1 MKHSQIEEKQGKHGD
16 FFHTKHGFEKADW
29 HQHAPS
35 PQQFQP
41 AYLSSPEFIKNG
53 YHCEELR
60 DGFYWVT
67 SGGYDA
73 AFLVTDEGV
82 IAIDA
87 PPILGENMLA
97 AIEAVT
103 DKPIVKVIYSHWHSD
118 HIGAAAMYGP
128 NVKIIAHEITKE
140 LLTRFPDPLRP
151 VPNITFSDSY
161 LVELGGE
168 KLELSYKGANHCPGN
183 IFIYAPKQK
192 ALTKID
198 IVSPG
203 SCTFMHC
210 DASENI
216 SGWIDAHKQILEF
229 DFDYLVGGHIT
240 RWGTREDVQTSL
252 EYFEDMLS
260 FAQEALREFCTPV
273 GAAVFFSTA
282 PADQYSVSTENWI
295 NSMVN
300 YVTDKVL
307 SKVTSNGQKW
317 EERLAGVTTNTKYHA
332 YTIVESTRTE
342 RSHWGYQKR
351 GTGGTN
357 YFV

>member
-1 MKHSQIEEKQGKHGD
+1 MKDSANEQLQGKQGD
-16 FFHTKHGFEKADW
+16 FYYTKYGFEKAHW
-29 HQHAPS
+29 HEHAPS

-41 AYLSSPEFIKNG
+41 AYLHSSEFVKNG

-73 AFLVTDEGV
+73 AFMVTKEGV

-97 AIEAVT
+97 AIESVT

-128 NVKIIAHEITKE
+128 DVEIIAHEITRE
-140 LLTRFPDPLRP
+140 LLVRFPDPLRP
-151 VPNITFSDSY
+151 VPTHTFTDTL

-183 IFIYAPKQK
+183 IFMYAPKQK
-192 ALTKID
+192 ALVKID

-216 SGWIDAHKQILEF
+216 SGWIEAHEQILEF
-229 DFDYLVGGHIT
+229 DFDFLVGGHIT
-240 RWGTREDVQTSL
+240 RWGTRADVLTSL
-252 EYFEDMLS
+252 EYFQDMLA
-260 FAQEALREFCTPV
+260 FAEEALLDMCTPN
-273 GAAVFFSTA
+273 GAAIFFTT
-282 PADQYSVSTENWI
+282 PPVDQYSVGTENWI

-300 YVTDKVL
+300 YVTEKML

-332 YTIVESTRTE
+332 YTVVESTRTE
-342 RSHWGYQKR
+342 RSHKGYQKR

>member
-1 MKHSQIEEKQGKHGD
+1 MNMKAKMQSD
-16 FFHTKHGFEKADW
+16 FYPSPQHGFAKSIWQE
-29 HQHAPS
+29 HAPS
-35 PQQFQP
+35 PKHFQP
-41 AYLSSPEFIKNG
+41 AYLGSPEFAKNG

-103 DKPIVKVIYSHWHSD
+103 DKPVVKVIYSHWHSD
-118 HIGAAAMYGP
+118 HIGAASMYGTE
-128 NVKIIAHEITKE
+128 VEIIAHEITHE
-140 LLTRFPDPLRP
+140 LLARFPDPLRP
-151 VPNITFSDSY
+151 LPTLTFKDE
-161 LVELGGE
+161 LVVELGGE
-168 KLELSYKGANHCPGN
+168 RLELSYKGTNHCPGN

-216 SGWIDAHKQILEF
+216 SGWIEAHAQILEYDF
-229 DFDYLVGGHIT
+229 DFLVGGHIV
-240 RWGTREDVQTSL
+240 RWGTRDDVLTSQ
-252 EYFEDMLS
+252 EYFRDM
-260 FAQEALREFCTPV
+260 QTHVDYALLEMFKPDALPV
-273 GAAVFFSTA
+273 YFTSN
-282 PADQYSVSTENWI
+282 PPEHYSVGVENMMSSSI
-295 NSMVN
+295 N
-300 YVTDKVL
+300 YVIEQMLTMT
-307 SKVTSNGQKW
+307 TSTGEKW
-317 EERLAGVTTNTKYHA
+317 EERLAGVTVNTKYHA
-332 YTIVESTRTE
+332 YTMLEATRLEKT
-342 RSHWGYQKR
+342 HKGYQKR
-351 GTGGTN
+351 GTGGAGF
-357 YFV
+357 FV